1 MFQGSMV
8 AVSPGWTWESWL
20 WLVVPVAFYCVVT
33 LFLFAFGRADER
45 GSLAGF
51 FFRQVADS
59 LERATGFP
67 GWAMAGALTGLLMLG
82 IAVMGFYWDVAW
94 HIDLGRDKDLF
105 TPSHVMILV
114 GLGGLFFSA
123 LVTILFASIEGVP
136 TRFGAGP
143 VRVPLPAVL
152 LTVFGIGG
160 VSAFPLDAL
169 WHDAYGVDVT
179 LWSPTHLQLMTGGAL
194 ATLAVWLLLGQAL
207 PWARPNLLGKGI
219 HALAAG
225 AALTGLSIYQ
235 GEFDFGGPQFQV
247 VYLPILI
254 AAAAGFVLVLARLAL
269 GRWGAVKAVVAF
281 LVLRVLLGLMIGG
294 ALDHTY
300 PRFPLYLPSA
310 LLVEAAAA
318 WVGTRRRL
326 HFGLVAGALVGTVG
340 MVAEMT
346 WVGVTGGAST
356 GLPLATVAEAVVLSA
371 LAGMGA
377 AVLGA
382 GLGRAFVKIPAP
394 DDGDRRSVA
403 GAGVP
408 IAALTLAGVAVIG
421 ALAFP
426 LPRRVG
432 NVDATIALERQGDQ
446 ALVDV
451 ALRPSDAADDA
462 IAFTVTAWQ
471 GGGTRHAHLHRV
483 GPGHYRTDEAV
494 PVTGSWKAM
503 VSLLRGDQVMAA
515 PVYLPADAEIGAP
528 EIPAV
533 PVRDVAFVRNTKL
546 LLREQHPG
554 PAWPA
559 MLAYTGLAVLVAVF
573 VALIAYTAVRVSR
586 REDAGPRQGW
596 DPRGPRRPV
605 EPAGSVPERSGGAP
619 VTNGTGAYPP
629 VTAGWYRAEH

>member
-1 MFQGSMV
+1 MPQAPMI

-20 WLVVPVAFYCVVT
+20 WLVVPIAIYCVVT
-33 LFLFAFGRADER
+33 LFLFAFGRADQP
-45 GSLAGF
+45 GSLTGF

-67 GWAMAGALTGLLMLG
+67 GWAMAGVLTGLLMLG
-82 IAVMGFYWDVAW
+82 VAVMGFYWDVAW
-94 HIDLGRDKDLF
+94 HYDFGRDKELF

-114 GLGGLFFSA
+114 GLGGLFFA
-123 LVTILFASIEGVP
+123 AFVTVLFASMEGVP
-136 TRFGAGP
+136 TRFGVGP

-160 VSAFPLDAL
+160 VTAFPLDAL

-194 ATLAVWLLLGQAL
+194 ATLAIWLLLAQAL
-207 PWARPNLLGKGI
+207 PWARPTPLGNGI

-247 VYLPILI
+247 VFLPILI
-254 AAAAGFVLVLARLAL
+254 AAAAGFVLVLARIAL
-269 GRWGAVKAVVAF
+269 GPLGAVKAVVAF
-281 LVLRVLLGLMIGG
+281 LILRVLLGLMVGG

-300 PRFPLYLPSA
+300 PDFPLYLPSA

-326 HFGLVAGALVGTVG
+326 QFGLAAGALVGSVG
-340 MVAEMT
+340 MAAEMA
-346 WVGVTGGAST
+346 WVGITRGTATLPFVT
-356 GLPLATVAEAVVLSA
+356 LVEAVVLA
-371 LAGMGA
+371 TLAGVGA

-382 GLGRAFVKIPAP
+382 GLGRAFPEA
-394 DDGDRRSVA
+394 DDGDDGVGQPRSVA
-403 GAGVP
+403 AAGVP
-408 IAALTLAGVAVIG
+408 LGALALAAVAVIA

-426 LPRRVG
+426 VPRRVG
-432 NVDATIALERQGDQ
+432 NVDATIALERQGDL

-451 ALRPSDAADDA
+451 TLRPPDAAEDA
-462 IAFTVTAWQ
+462 IAFSVTSWQ
-471 GGGTRHAHLHRV
+471 GGGTRQADLERV
-483 GPGHYRTDEAV
+483 GPGHYRTETAL
-494 PVTGSWKAM
+494 PVTGSWKTM

-515 PVYLPADAEIGAP
+515 PVYLPADPEIGAP

-533 PVRDVAFVRNTKL
+533 ASRDTSFVRNTTL

-559 MLAYTGLAVLVAVF
+559 VLAYSGLAALLATW
-573 VALIAYTAVRVSR
+573 VALIAYTALRISGR
-586 REDAGPRQGW
+586 DDAGPRQGW
-596 DPRGPRRPV
+596 DPRGPRRPDA
-605 EPAGSVPERSGGAP
+605 AGTPVSNGA
-619 VTNGTGAYPP
+619 GAYQP
-629 VTAGWYRAEH
+629 VTAGWYQTQP

>member
-1 MFQGSMV
+1 MLQTTMM

-20 WLVVPVAFYCVVT
+20 WLVVPIAIYCVVT
-33 LFLFAFGRADER
+33 LFLFAFGRSDAP
-45 GSLAGF
+45 GSFAGF

-67 GWAMAGALTGLLMLG
+67 GWAMAGVLTGLLMLG
-82 IAVMGFYWDVAW
+82 VAVMGFYWDVAW
-94 HIDLGRDKDLF
+94 HYDFGRDKELF
-105 TPSHVMILV
+105 TPSHTMILV

-143 VRVPLPAVL
+143 VRVPLPALL

-160 VSAFPLDAL
+160 VAAFPLDAL

-194 ATLAVWLLLGQAL
+194 ATLAVWLLLAQAR
-207 PWARPNLLGKGI
+207 PWARPTPLGNGI

-269 GRWGAVKAVVAF
+269 GRGGAVKAVVAF
-281 LVLRVLLGLMIGG
+281 LILRVLLGLMIGG

-300 PRFPLYLPSA
+300 PDFPLYLPSA

-326 HFGLVAGALVGTVG
+326 QLGVVAGVLVGTVG
-340 MVAEMT
+340 MAAEMT
-346 WVGVTGGAST
+346 WIGLTRGST
-356 GLPLATVAEAVVLSA
+356 DWPLFMLIEAVVLSV
-371 LAGMGA
+371 LAGVGA

-382 GLGRAFVKIPAP
+382 GLGRAFPERADADTEGV
-394 DDGDRRSVA
+394 
-403 GAGVP
+403 GAASGVP
-408 IAALTLAGVAVIG
+408 VAALGLAGIAVIAALAYPV
-421 ALAFP
+421 
-426 LPRRVG
+426 PRRVG
-432 NVDATIALERQGDQ
+432 DVDATIALQRQGDL

-451 ALRPSDAADDA
+451 TLRPPDAADDA
-462 IAFTVTAWQ
+462 IAFAVTSWQ
-471 GGGTRHAHLHRV
+471 GGGTRQAELERV
-483 GPGHYRTDEAV
+483 GPGHYRTTEAL
-494 PVTGSWKAM
+494 PVTGSWKTV

-515 PVYLPADAEIGAP
+515 PVYLPADPEIGAP

-533 PVRDVAFVRNTKL
+533 PSRDVSFVRNTTL

-559 MLAYTGLAVLVAVF
+559 VLAYSGLAVLIAAWF
-573 VALIAYTAVRVSR
+573 ALIAYTAVRIAG

-596 DPRGPRRPV
+596 DPRGPRRPDT
-605 EPAGSVPERSGGAP
+605 AGTPVTGGRSGS
-619 VTNGTGAYPP
+619 NGNGAYQP
-629 VTAGWYRAEH
+629 VSSGWYEPTEVTPRP